1 MGEKF
6 KRLGVSSPLLS
17 PSLSLSLS
25 LSRQPPVVFVL
36 TEALGRR
43 MVTCLSPRDN

>member
-17 PSLSLSLS
+17 PSLSLS